1 MAGQAG
7 PRGKPGRG
15 ESAGAGRWPAS
26 PLPILRFPPIGRG
39 GIVWHEPYDSR
50 EDQAPEPG
58 APYPGP
64 GGSCRA
70 RTRAGAGLRRCPASG
85 CGGAR
90 RNQRLDGGSDG
101 GPHPPSRRRSGART
115 QLRTSRERP
124 GTDRSRSRLPEV
136 ARWRITMAVRD
147 EHGIPQSLADE
158 VRSRTV
164 APAAAEQD
172 QEQDHAHGFAWLE
185 AARIAFVA
193 IAAAA
198 IWFQVWEPIPSVS
211 LIGIIGLLVGGWPIF
226 KEALD
231 NIVARRMTM
240 ELSMT
245 IAIVAAAAIGEF
257 FTALVI
263 ALFVLVAEVLEGM
276 TVSRGRHAIRDLLDF
291 LPRSVSVRRPGGVR
305 DVDSAELRVGDAVLV
320 NPGGRVPVDG
330 TVLSGHSFLDQ
341 SRITGESMPVEKTP
355 GSPVYAGS
363 INQSGAIEIRAERLG
378 RDTSFGKII
387 EAVERAEKSRAPVQ
401 RLADRMAGYLVYFAL
416 GAAALTYLITRDM
429 RSTISVVIVA
439 GACGIAA
446 GTPLAILGAIGRAAR
461 LGAIIKG
468 GLYLEILGRVDTI
481 VLDKTGTLTYGRPE
495 VQRVVPAET
504 ATTEAVLDAA
514 AAAELRSEHPL
525 GRAIVAYARAQGRSI
540 PEPERFDYTPG
551 RGICALV
558 DGTTVLVGNR
568 ALLLERGVSV
578 PRTFVPEEAAA
589 SEILVARD
597 TRLLGAIVVA
607 DSVRP
612 EARPAIEALARMR
625 MRTILLTGD
634 TKSVA
639 DAVGGRL
646 GIAEVHADLLP
657 EDKLARIKHLV
668 GRGCVVAMLGDGIND
683 APALAEASVGVAMGS
698 GTDVARESAD
708 IVLLGNDLA
717 RFVDTVAIARQ
728 TRRIIW
734 QNFTGTIAV
743 DTVGMALASL
753 GFLNPLLAAF
763 IHVASEM
770 AFILN
775 SARLLPAA
783 DRTAAPIAADAPV
796 AGRPA

>member
-1 MAGQAG
+1 M
-7 PRGKPGRG
+7 
-15 ESAGAGRWPAS
+15 
-26 PLPILRFPPIGRG
+26 
-39 GIVWHEPYDSR
+39 
-50 EDQAPEPG
+50 
-58 APYPGP
+58 
-64 GGSCRA
+64 
-70 RTRAGAGLRRCPASG
+70 
-85 CGGAR
+85 
-90 RNQRLDGGSDG
+90 
-101 GPHPPSRRRSGART
+101 
-115 QLRTSRERP
+115 
-124 GTDRSRSRLPEV
+124 
-136 ARWRITMAVRD
+136 
-147 EHGIPQSLADE
+147 
-158 VRSRTV
+158 
-164 APAAAEQD
+164 
-172 QEQDHAHGFAWLE
+172 
-185 AARIAFVA
+185 
-193 IAAAA
+193 
-198 IWFQVWEPIPSVS
+198 WFRVWEPIPGVS

-226 KEALD
+226 KEALE
-231 NIVARRMTM
+231 NLIARRMTM
-240 ELSMT
+240 DLSMT

-291 LPRSVSVRRPGGVR
+291 LPRSVSVRRSGGVR

-320 NPGGRVPVDG
+320 NPGARVPVDG
-330 TVLSGHSFLDQ
+330 TVLNGHSFLDQ
-341 SRITGESMPVEKTP
+341 SRITGESMPVEKTA
-355 GSPVYAGS
+355 GSAVYAGS

-416 GAAALTYLITRDM
+416 GAAALTYLLTRDM

-495 VQRVVPAET
+495 VQQVVAAET
-504 ATTEAVLDAA
+504 ATAEAVLDAA
-514 AAAELRSEHPL
+514 ASAELRSEHPL
-525 GRAIVAYARAQGRSI
+525 GRAIVAYARAQGRKI
-540 PEPERFDYTPG
+540 REPERFDYTPG
-551 RGICALV
+551 RGISALV
-558 DGTTVLVGNR
+558 DGTTILVGNR
-568 ALLLERGVSV
+568 ALLIERGVAV
-578 PRTFVPEEAAA
+578 PRSFASQEEAA
-589 SEILVARD
+589 SEILVARNG
-597 TRLLGAIVVA
+597 RLLGAIVVA

-612 EARPAIEALARMR
+612 EAKPAVEALARMR

-639 DAVGGRL
+639 DSVGSRL

-657 EDKLARIKHLV
+657 EDKLVRIKQLV
-668 GRGCVVAMLGDGIND
+668 GQGCVVAMLGDGIND
-683 APALAEASVGVAMGS
+683 APALTEADVGVAMGS

-717 RFVDTVAIARQ
+717 RFVDTVAIARR

-743 DTVGMALASL
+743 DTVGMVLAGL

-783 DRTAAPIAADAPV
+783 ERITARTVADAPAAV
-796 AGRPA
+796 RPI

>member
-1 MAGQAG
+1 
-7 PRGKPGRG
+7 
-15 ESAGAGRWPAS
+15 
-26 PLPILRFPPIGRG
+26 
-39 GIVWHEPYDSR
+39 
-50 EDQAPEPG
+50 
-58 APYPGP
+58 
-64 GGSCRA
+64 
-70 RTRAGAGLRRCPASG
+70 
-85 CGGAR
+85 
-90 RNQRLDGGSDG
+90 
-101 GPHPPSRRRSGART
+101 
-115 QLRTSRERP
+115 
-124 GTDRSRSRLPEV
+124 
-136 ARWRITMAVRD
+136 MAVRD
-147 EHGIPQSLADE
+147 EHGNPHSLAGE
-158 VRSRTV
+158 AHLRS
-164 APAAAEQD
+164 AAAAAGEQEPD
-172 QEQDHAHGFAWLE
+172 DEHDHAHAFEWLE
-185 AARIAFVA
+185 AARIGLVA
-193 IAAAA
+193 LAAAA
-198 IWFQVWEPIPSVS
+198 VWFRVWEPIPSVS
-211 LIGIIGLLVGGWPIF
+211 LIGVIGLLVGGWPIF
-226 KEALD
+226 KEALE
-231 NIVARRMTM
+231 NLIARRMTM

-291 LPRSVSVRRPGGVR
+291 LPRSVSVRRSGGLR

-320 NPGGRVPVDG
+320 NPGARVPVDG

-341 SRITGESMPVEKTP
+341 SRITGESMPVEKTA
-355 GSPVYAGS
+355 GSAVYAGS

-416 GAAALTYLITRDM
+416 GAAALTYLLTRDM

-468 GLYLEILGRVDTI
+468 GLYLEILGRVDTV

-495 VQRVVPAET
+495 VQQVVAAET
-504 ATTEAVLDAA
+504 ATAEAVLDAA
-514 AAAELRSEHPL
+514 ASAELRSEHPL

-540 PEPERFDYTPG
+540 REPERFDYTPG

-558 DGTTVLVGNR
+558 DGTTILVGNR
-568 ALLLERGVSV
+568 ALLIGRGIAV
-578 PRTFVPEEAAA
+578 PRTLGSREKAA

-597 TRLLGAIVVA
+597 GRLLGAIVVA

-612 EARPAIEALARMR
+612 EAKPAVEALARMG

-657 EDKLARIKHLV
+657 EDKLARIKDLV

-683 APALAEASVGVAMGS
+683 APALTEANVGVAMGS

-717 RFVDTVAIARQ
+717 RFVDTVAIARR

-743 DTVGMALASL
+743 DTVGMVLAGF

-783 DRTAAPIAADAPV
+783 ERIAAPIAADAPTP
-796 AGRPA
+796 GRRRRSCTR

>member
-1 MAGQAG
+1 
-7 PRGKPGRG
+7 
-15 ESAGAGRWPAS
+15 
-26 PLPILRFPPIGRG
+26 
-39 GIVWHEPYDSR
+39 
-50 EDQAPEPG
+50 
-58 APYPGP
+58 
-64 GGSCRA
+64 
-70 RTRAGAGLRRCPASG
+70 
-85 CGGAR
+85 
-90 RNQRLDGGSDG
+90 
-101 GPHPPSRRRSGART
+101 
-115 QLRTSRERP
+115 
-124 GTDRSRSRLPEV
+124 
-136 ARWRITMAVRD
+136 MAVRD
-147 EHGIPQSLADE
+147 ERGNPHSLAGE
-158 VRSRTV
+158 AHLRS
-164 APAAAEQD
+164 AAAAAGEQEPD
-172 QEQDHAHGFAWLE
+172 DEHDHAHAFEWLE
-185 AARIAFVA
+185 AARIGLVA
-193 IAAAA
+193 LAAAA
-198 IWFQVWEPIPSVS
+198 VWFRVWEPIPSVS
-211 LIGIIGLLVGGWPIF
+211 LIGVIGLLVGGWPIF
-226 KEALD
+226 KEALE
-231 NIVARRMTM
+231 NLIARRMTM

-291 LPRSVSVRRPGGVR
+291 LPRSVSVRRSGGVC

-320 NPGGRVPVDG
+320 NPGARVPVDG

-341 SRITGESMPVEKTP
+341 SRITGESMPVEKTA
-355 GSPVYAGS
+355 GSAVYAGS

-416 GAAALTYLITRDM
+416 GAAALTYLLTRDM

-495 VQRVVPAET
+495 VQQVVAAEA
-504 ATTEAVLDAA
+504 ATPEAVLDAA
-514 AAAELRSEHPL
+514 ASAELRSEHPL
-525 GRAIVAYARAQGRSI
+525 GRAIVAYARAQGGSI
-540 PEPERFDYTPG
+540 REPDRFDYTPG
-551 RGICALV
+551 RGISALV
-558 DGTTVLVGNR
+558 DGTTILVGNR
-568 ALLLERGVSV
+568 ALLIERGVAV
-578 PRTFVPEEAAA
+578 PRSFASQEEAA

-597 TRLLGAIVVA
+597 DRLLGAIVVA

-612 EARPAIEALARMR
+612 EAKPAVQALARMR

-657 EDKLARIKHLV
+657 EDKLARIKDLV

-683 APALAEASVGVAMGS
+683 APALTEANVGVAMGS

-717 RFVDTVAIARQ
+717 RFVDTVAIARR

-743 DTVGMALASL
+743 DTVGMVLAGF

-783 DRTAAPIAADAPV
+783 ERIAAPIAAKAP
-796 AGRPA
+796 AAARAA